1 MRDGVDPILLPPGI
15 RVEVTSGWH
24 SQYGQRG
31 IVVTQCRIEGSCS
44 FEDCTGHQ
52 WLLIRLE
59 KDSSKLFEATSH
71 EVRGV
76 V

>member
-1 MRDGVDPILLPPGI
+1 MFPPGI
-15 RVEVTSGWH
+15 RVKVINGRH
-24 SQYGQRG
+24 PRFGQRG
-31 IVVTQCRIEGSCS
+31 IVVAQRKIDGSCS
-44 FEDCTGHQ
+44 FKDCIGHQ

-59 KDSSKLFEATSH
+59 EDPSQLFEATSH